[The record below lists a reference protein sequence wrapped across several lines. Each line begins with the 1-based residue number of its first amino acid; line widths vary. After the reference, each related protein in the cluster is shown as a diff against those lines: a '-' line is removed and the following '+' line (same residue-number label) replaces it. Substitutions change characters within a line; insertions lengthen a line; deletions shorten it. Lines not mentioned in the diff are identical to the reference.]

1 VFETAGSGLRRRC
14 LICAS
19 AARRAG
25 ARGKLRSPPPGVV
38 KWRLHPTSQSI
49 HMENN
54 DQRYLVQQNKIADGD
69 KKPPVFAKVMRSKE
83 GKFEGVSF
91 IKNKEKATVMTV
103 AEAKEVTD
111 WAASKKANAKEYVTK
126 VICLGQ

>member
-1 VFETAGSGLRRRC
+1 
-14 LICAS
+14 
-19 AARRAG
+19 
-25 ARGKLRSPPPGVV
+25 
-38 KWRLHPTSQSI
+38 
-49 HMENN
+49 MENN
-54 DQRYLVQQNKIADGD
+54 DQRYLVQQNKLADGD

-103 AEAKEVTD
+103 SEAQEVIQ
-111 WAASKKANAKEYVTK
+111 WATSKKSNANEDATK